1 VGIGIAGF
9 YWRDFI
15 RLQLLHVQVLDQ
27 IRWVEAV
34 SYLFEA
40 LGKKGEEM
48 RTELHGA
55 GKLASRKED

>member
-1 VGIGIAGF
+1 
-9 YWRDFI
+9 
-15 RLQLLHVQVLDQ
+15 LDQ

>member
-1 VGIGIAGF
+1 MDMGIGIAGF
-9 YWRDFI
+9 HWWDFI

-40 LGKKGEEM
+40 
-48 RTELHGA
+48 
-55 GKLASRKED
+55 